1 MMFVLGLV
9 IGACIGAI
17 TMGMVMSNHVEE
29 EERE

>member
-17 TMGMVMSNHVEE
+17 TMGMVMTNSIE

>member
-1 MMFVLGLV
+1 MFLLGLV

-17 TMGMVMSNHVEE
+17 KMGIVMTNSME

>member
-1 MMFVLGLV
+1 MFLLGLV

-17 TMGMVMSNHVEE
+17 TMGIVMTNSME

>member
-1 MMFVLGLV
+1 MFLLGLV

-17 TMGMVMSNHVEE
+17 TMGVVLTNSME

>member
-1 MMFVLGLV
+1 MMFLLVLV

-17 TMGMVMSNHVEE
+17 TMGVVLTNSME